1 MSQAEIISTVNAAL
15 SEYCPKNKFSKHP
28 DNPLKESE
36 FQWLFKN
43 RDYNGFAKAFVKVTS
58 RNFLVHIPTFV
69 QCLADR
75 RGA

>member
-1 MSQAEIISTVNAAL
+1 MTTIPSNTSL
-15 SEYCPKNKFSKHP
+15 GDFCPKGTFATHP

-36 FQWLFKN
+36 FNWLFKN
-43 RDYNGFAKAFVKVTS
+43 REANGFKEAFVKVTA

-69 QCLADR
+69 HCLAER